1 MRCKAKIK
9 YNWNKVSLNEEGRA
23 VRYYLVNIGVIIN
36 KLEVNVCFRSQKRLS
51 NQIMRSLYQQIDL
64 VYFYL
69 SILCNT

>member
-9 YNWNKVSLNEEGRA
+9 YNWNKVSLNEEGRTIM
-23 VRYYLVNIGVIIN
+23 YYLVNVGVIIN